1 MAVLSV
7 CPKVCSISFGENMAL
22 SLATV
27 GGKITAAFINA
38 IIGVV
43 NRQGATAVIPTS
55 VAGTGVTL
63 GAGGKVSFAASTAV
77 SVNGCFTSDFDTY
90 RIEIDSTSS
99 GAAVYTLV
107 ERLSG
112 TNAATAYDLQTNATV
127 NATSFP
133 AQSLNQTSWTMNAQ
147 AFAGKMNMTIDLY
160 NPALAVATTG
170 LATVGGAANP
180 MTTSAALIQVLFL
193 SHRTTTAYDGFTLTA
208 STGTITGSIRIYG
221 KNNN

>member
-1 MAVLSV
+1 
-7 CPKVCSISFGENMAL
+7 MAL

-38 IIGVV
+38 IIGLV

-77 SVNGCFTSDFDTY
+77 SVNGCFNSDFDTY

>member
-1 MAVLSV
+1 
-7 CPKVCSISFGENMAL
+7 MAL

-38 IIGVV
+38 IIGLV

-77 SVNGCFTSDFDTY
+77 SVNGCFNSDFDTY

-112 TNAATAYDLQTNATV
+112 TNAITAYDLQTNATV
-127 NATSFP
+127 NGTNFP
-133 AQSLNQTSWTMNAQ
+133 EQSLNQTSWTMNAQ
-147 AFAGKMNMTIDLY
+147 SFAGKTNMGIDLY

>member
-1 MAVLSV
+1 
-7 CPKVCSISFGENMAL
+7 MAL

-38 IIGVV
+38 IIGLV

-63 GAGGKVSFAASTAV
+63 GAGGKVSFTGSTAV
-77 SVNGCFTSDFDTY
+77 SVNGCFTSAFDTY

-112 TNAATAYDLQTNATV
+112 SNAATAYDVQTNATV
-127 NATSFP
+127 NATNFP

-147 AFAGKMNMTIDLY
+147 SFAGKMNMTIDLY

>member
-1 MAVLSV
+1 
-7 CPKVCSISFGENMAL
+7 MAL

-38 IIGVV
+38 IIGLV

-77 SVNGCFTSDFDTY
+77 SVNGCFNSDFDTY

-112 TNAATAYDLQTNATV
+112 TNAITAYDLQTNATV
-127 NATSFP
+127 NGTNFP

-147 AFAGKMNMTIDLY
+147 SFAGKMNMTIDLY
-160 NPALAVATTG
+160 NPALAAATTG

-180 MTTSAALIQVLFL
+180 MTTTAALVQQLFL

>member
-1 MAVLSV
+1 
-7 CPKVCSISFGENMAL
+7 MAL
-22 SLATV
+22 SLASV
-27 GGKITAAFINA
+27 GQKITAAFINA

-77 SVNGCFTSDFDTY
+77 SVNGCFNSDFDTY

-112 TNAATAYDLQTNATV
+112 TNAITAYDVQTNATV
-127 NATSFP
+127 NATNFP

-147 AFAGKMNMTIDLY
+147 SFAGKINMTIDLY

-180 MTTSAALIQVLFL
+180 MTTTAALVQQLFL

>member
-1 MAVLSV
+1 
-7 CPKVCSISFGENMAL
+7 MAL
-22 SLATV
+22 SLASV
-27 GGKITAAFINA
+27 GQKITAAFINA
-38 IIGVV
+38 IIGLV

-112 TNAATAYDLQTNATV
+112 TNAITAYDLQTNATV
-127 NATSFP
+127 NGTNFP

-147 AFAGKMNMTIDLY
+147 SFAGKINMTIDLY

-180 MTTSAALIQVLFL
+180 MTTTAALVQQLFL

>member
-1 MAVLSV
+1 
-7 CPKVCSISFGENMAL
+7 MAL

-38 IIGVV
+38 IIGLV

-77 SVNGCFTSDFDTY
+77 SVNGCFNSDFDTY

-112 TNAATAYDLQTNATV
+112 TNAATAYDVQTNATV

-180 MTTSAALIQVLFL
+180 MTTTAALIQVLFL

>member
-1 MAVLSV
+1 
-7 CPKVCSISFGENMAL
+7 MAL

-38 IIGVV
+38 IIGLV
-43 NRQGATAVIPTS
+43 NRQGSTSIIPTS

-63 GAGGKVSFAASTAV
+63 GAGGKVSFSASTAV

-112 TNAATAYDLQTNATV
+112 TNAATAYDVQTNATV
-127 NATSFP
+127 NATNFP

-147 AFAGKMNMTIDLY
+147 AFAGKMNMTIDLF

-170 LATVGGAANP
+170 LVTVGGAANP

>member
-1 MAVLSV
+1 MAISSV
-7 CPKVCSISFGENMAL
+7 A
-22 SLATV
+22 V

-38 IIGVV
+38 IIGLV

-77 SVNGCFTSDFDTY
+77 SVNGCFNSDFDTY

-112 TNAATAYDLQTNATV
+112 TNAITAYDLQTNATV
-127 NATSFP
+127 NGTNFP

-147 AFAGKMNMTIDLY
+147 SFAGKMNMTIDLY

-180 MTTSAALIQVLFL
+180 MTTTAALVQQLFL

>member
-1 MAVLSV
+1 
-7 CPKVCSISFGENMAL
+7 MAL
-22 SLATV
+22 SLASV
-27 GGKITAAFINA
+27 GQKITAAFINA
-38 IIGVV
+38 IIGLV

-77 SVNGCFTSDFDTY
+77 SVNGCFNSDFDTY

-112 TNAATAYDLQTNATV
+112 TNAITAYDLQTNATV

-133 AQSLNQTSWTMNAQ
+133 TQSLNQTSWTMNAQ
-147 AFAGKMNMTIDLY
+147 AFAGKMNMTIDLF
-160 NPALAVATTG
+160 NPALAAATTG

-180 MTTSAALIQVLFL
+180 MTTTAALVQQLFL

>member
-1 MAVLSV
+1 
-7 CPKVCSISFGENMAL
+7 MAL

-38 IIGVV
+38 IIGLV

-77 SVNGCFTSDFDTY
+77 SVNGCFNSDFDTY

-112 TNAATAYDLQTNATV
+112 TNAITAYDVQTNATV
-127 NATSFP
+127 NATNFP

-147 AFAGKMNMTIDLY
+147 SFAGKINMTIDLY

-180 MTTSAALIQVLFL
+180 MTTTAALVQQLFL

>member
-1 MAVLSV
+1 
-7 CPKVCSISFGENMAL
+7 MAL

-38 IIGVV
+38 IIGLV
-43 NRQGATAVIPTS
+43 NRQGTTAVIPTS

-63 GAGGKVSFAASTAV
+63 GAAGKVSFSASTAV
-77 SVNGCFTSDFDTY
+77 SVNGCFTSAFDTY

-112 TNAATAYDLQTNATV
+112 TNAITAYDVQTNATV
-127 NATSFP
+127 NGTNFP

-147 AFAGKMNMTIDLY
+147 AFAGKTNMTIDLF
-160 NPALAVATTG
+160 NPALAAATTG